1 MVLHMTT
8 NAQNPKKVYGARGV
22 TESKIVQA
30 RLLPV
35 ERYLFTCVKHKLGTT
50 DSNLG
55 RDLIKMAMPLLL
67 AEHGLTE
74 WANDTLKAYNA

>member
-8 NAQNPKKVYGARGV
+8 NAQKPRKVYSARGV
-22 TESKIVQA
+22 TEAKIIQA
-30 RLLPV
+30 RLLPI
-35 ERYLFTCVKHKLGTT
+35 ERYLFTCVKEKLGTT

-55 RDLIKMAMPLLL
+55 RDLINKAMPLLL

-74 WANDTLKAYNA
+74 WANDTLKAFAA